1 MKHLILNSYGVYK
14 VRFKIT
20 TSAQN
25 YFYNKTE
32 INKTLGTSDYDT
44 ASFKAAIIYNGYL
57 NIIRIVKMN
66 VLSSQQIQELVD
78 KFISETLQQ
87 DKIDRATLSYG
98 VEGPSCYDPVEY
110 LNYMID
116 EAREYLACNNYAFVL
131 EDAKKLLLSVGIDFN
146 ASDSSHKLFQQTL
159 MRGQIAIFEEALN
172 RTQGVYSSKFD
183 FSAKN
188 KEVAVRLETKFV
200 KTYREAYEEFKIYYE
215 DTNAGQATKDDT
227 FRVLDKLIIMVGEES
242 PINNT
247 KLTDLIRIKQR
258 IENLP
263 RLNNIKYR
271 ELSFED
277 VLKLTNIPDGDKI
290 TDSRAKDYIKHI
302 KKFFTFCYQNRII
315 DFDPSGNL
323 SITVNSDKKDPF
335 SDVEANALFAIFDE
349 QEPHARLLLYIY
361 PFSAMRR
368 EELYNSTINEENGI
382 KYFEIAEGKNEFAK
396 RKIPLHAI
404 LIRLGLDN
412 DTFSEAKRKI
422 SYAALGKLFNQR
434 LKPQVTS
441 SSKKTLHSWRHTV
454 ATKLQH
460 EGIADSWIQNILG
473 HSAPDT
479 LNKTYARDKTNLQAM
494 QEAINKIV
502 Y

>member
-1 MKHLILNSYGVYK
+1 MYK

-20 TSAQN
+20 TSAQS
-25 YFYNKTE
+25 YFNNKTE

-57 NIIRIVKMN
+57 NIIRIVQMKI
-66 VLSSQQIQELVD
+66 LSTRQIQELVD
-78 KFISETLQQ
+78 KFILETLQQ
-87 DKIDRATLSYG
+87 DKIDRATLNYG
-98 VEGPSCYDPVEY
+98 VEGASCYDPVEY

-116 EAREYLACNNYAFVL
+116 EAREYLACNNYAFVI
-131 EDAKKLLLSVGIDFN
+131 DDTKSLLLDVGIDFD
-146 ASDSSHKLFQQTL
+146 ASEPSHKLFQQTL
-159 MRGQIAIFEEALN
+159 MRGQIAIFEEAL
-172 RTQGVYSSKFD
+172 RRAQGVYSSKFD
-183 FSAKN
+183 LPVKS
-188 KEVAVRLETKFV
+188 KEVVVQIETKFI
-200 KTYREAYEEFKIYYE
+200 KTYHEAYEEFKTYYE
-215 DTNAGQATKDDT
+215 DTSAGLPTKVDT
-227 FRVLDKLIIMVGEES
+227 FRVLDKLIIMVGAES

-271 ELSFED
+271 DVSFAD
-277 VLKLTNIPDGDKI
+277 VLKLTNIPDDEKI

-315 DFDPSGNL
+315 DFDPSVDLN
-323 SITVNSDKKDPF
+323 ITVDADKKDPF
-335 SDVEANALFAIFDE
+335 TDAEANALFAIFDV
-349 QEPHARLLLYIY
+349 QEPHLKLLLYVY
-361 PFSAMRR
+361 PFTGMRR
-368 EELYNSTINEENGI
+368 EELYNSTIQEENGI
-382 KYFEIAEGKNEFAK
+382 KYFEITDGKNAYAK
-396 RKIPLHAI
+396 RKIPLHTR
-404 LIRLGLDN
+404 LIDLGLDN
-412 DTFSEAKRKI
+412 NAFTQAKAKV

-441 SSKKTLHSWRHTV
+441 SSKNTLHSWRHTV

-460 EGIADSWIQNILG
+460 EGVVDSLIQNILG
-473 HSAPDT
+473 HSASDT
-479 LNKTYARDKTNLQAM
+479 LNRVYAREKTNLKVM

>member
-1 MKHLILNSYGVYK
+1 MYK

-20 TSAQN
+20 TSAQS
-25 YFYNKTE
+25 YFNNKTE

-57 NIIRIVKMN
+57 NIIRIVQMKI
-66 VLSSQQIQELVD
+66 LSTRQIQELVD
-78 KFISETLQQ
+78 KFILETLQQ
-87 DKIDRATLSYG
+87 DKIDRATLNYG
-98 VEGPSCYDPVEY
+98 VEGASCYDPVEY

-131 EDAKKLLLSVGIDFN
+131 DDTKSLLLDVGIDFD
-146 ASDSSHKLFQQTL
+146 ASEPSHKLFQQTL
-159 MRGQIAIFEEALN
+159 MRGQIAIFEEAL
-172 RTQGVYSSKFD
+172 RRAQGVYSSKFD
-183 FSAKN
+183 LPVKS
-188 KEVAVRLETKFV
+188 KEVVVQIETKFI
-200 KTYREAYEEFKIYYE
+200 KTYHEAYEEFKTYYE
-215 DTNAGQATKDDT
+215 DTSAGLPTKVDT
-227 FRVLDKLIIMVGEES
+227 FRVLDKLIIMVGAES

-271 ELSFED
+271 DVSFAD
-277 VLKLTNIPDGDKI
+277 VLKLTNIPDDEKI

-315 DFDPSGNL
+315 DFDPSVDLN
-323 SITVNSDKKDPF
+323 ITVDADKKDPF
-335 SDVEANALFAIFDE
+335 TDAEANALFAIFDV
-349 QEPHARLLLYIY
+349 QEPHLKLLLYVY
-361 PFSAMRR
+361 PFTGMRR
-368 EELYNSTINEENGI
+368 EELYNSTIQEENGI
-382 KYFEIAEGKNEFAK
+382 KYFEITDGKNAYAK
-396 RKIPLHAI
+396 RKIPLHTR
-404 LIRLGLDN
+404 LIDLGLDN
-412 DTFSEAKRKI
+412 NAFTQAKAKV

-441 SSKKTLHSWRHTV
+441 SSKNTLHSWRHTV

-460 EGIADSWIQNILG
+460 EGVVDSLIQNILG
-473 HSAPDT
+473 HSASDT
-479 LNKTYARDKTNLQAM
+479 LNRVYAREKTNLKVM